1 MGAALL
7 AVGIELLIGI
17 GIGLIVTVVGLFF
30 GNIIVF
36 DSIALAILAGFLS
49 HGLLGVHPALAVVIG
64 IAVLL
69 GLLLLHCTR
78 PGFWLIGG
86 VLSVVWGFIFATM
99 AYEFSGKDMVWTYVV
114 WALGAVLVFANMLFQ
129 SLGCSWRASFLAV
142 CRQGLFFIPLIFLLP
157 RLFDLTGLEMTQ
169 MVADFITFLCSGGML
184 LHFFRTELAREGE
197 KSPAPVER
205 KM

>member
-17 GIGLIVTVVGLFF
+17 GIGLIVTVIGLFL

-49 HGLLGVHPALAVVIG
+49 HGLLGVHPALAIVIG

-69 GLLLLHCTR
+69 HRTR

-86 VLSVVWGFIFATM
+86 GLSIVWGFIFATM

-114 WALGAVLVFANMLFQ
+114 WALGAVLVFALH
-129 SLGCSWRASFLAV
+129 LRAQYKIA
-142 CRQGLFFIPLIFLLP
+142 
-157 RLFDLTGLEMTQ
+157 
-169 MVADFITFLCSGGML
+169 
-184 LHFFRTELAREGE
+184 
-197 KSPAPVER
+197 
-205 KM
+205 

>member
-17 GIGLIVTVVGLFF
+17 GIGLIVTVIGLFL

-86 VLSVVWGFIFATM
+86 GLSVVWGFI
-99 AYEFSGKDMVWTYVV
+99 
-114 WALGAVLVFANMLFQ
+114 
-129 SLGCSWRASFLAV
+129 
-142 CRQGLFFIPLIFLLP
+142 LLP
-157 RLFDLTGLEMTQ
+157 WPMNF
-169 MVADFITFLCSGGML
+169 
-184 LHFFRTELAREGE
+184 
-197 KSPAPVER
+197 PAKIWYGP
-205 KM
+205 M

>member
-17 GIGLIVTVVGLFF
+17 GIGLIVTVIGLFF

-49 HGLLGVHPALAVVIG
+49 HGLLGVHPALAIVIG

-69 GLLLLHCTR
+69 GLLLLHRTR

-86 VLSVVWGFIFATM
+86 VLSAVWGFIFATM
-99 AYEFSGKDMVWTYVV
+99 AYEF
-114 WALGAVLVFANMLFQ
+114 F
-129 SLGCSWRASFLAV
+129 
-142 CRQGLFFIPLIFLLP
+142 RQGYGV
-157 RLFDLTGLEMTQ
+157 DLCGVGAGGGTGL
-169 MVADFITFLCSGGML
+169 CP
-184 LHFFRTELAREGE
+184 
-197 KSPAPVER
+197 SPAGTVQNCIR
-205 KM
+205 

>member
-17 GIGLIVTVVGLFF
+17 GIGLIVTVIGLFF

-49 HGLLGVHPALAVVIG
+49 HGLLGVHPALAIVIG
-64 IAVLL
+64 ITVLL
-69 GLLLLHCTR
+69 GLLLLHRTR

-99 AYEFSGKDMVWTYVV
+99 AYEFSGKDMVWTYVIL
-114 WALGAVLVFANMLFQ
+114 ALGTVIVFALH
-129 SLGCSWRASFLAV
+129 LRARNRMAY
-142 CRQGLFFIPLIFLLP
+142 
-157 RLFDLTGLEMTQ
+157 
-169 MVADFITFLCSGGML
+169 
-184 LHFFRTELAREGE
+184 
-197 KSPAPVER
+197 
-205 KM
+205 

>member
-17 GIGLIVTVVGLFF
+17 GIGLIVTVIGLFF

-69 GLLLLHCTR
+69 GLLLLHC
-78 PGFWLIGG
+78 PGGCDWHCCPFGA
-86 VLSVVWGFIFATM
+86 SPA
-99 AYEFSGKDMVWTYVV
+99 
-114 WALGAVLVFANMLFQ
+114 ALY
-129 SLGCSWRASFLAV
+129 
-142 CRQGLFFIPLIFLLP
+142 PP
-157 RLFDLTGLEMTQ
+157 RLLADRRRAVRCLGIYFCYHGL
-169 MVADFITFLCSGGML
+169 
-184 LHFFRTELAREGE
+184 
-197 KSPAPVER
+197 
-205 KM
+205 

>member
-7 AVGIELLIGI
+7 AVGLELLIGI
-17 GIGLIVTVVGLFF
+17 VIGLIVTVIGLFF

-86 VLSVVWGFIFATM
+86 GLSVVWGFIFATM
-99 AYEFSGKDMVWTYVV
+99 AYEFSGKDMVWT
-114 WALGAVLVFANMLFQ
+114 
-129 SLGCSWRASFLAV
+129 
-142 CRQGLFFIPLIFLLP
+142 
-157 RLFDLTGLEMTQ
+157 
-169 MVADFITFLCSGGML
+169 
-184 LHFFRTELAREGE
+184 
-197 KSPAPVER
+197 
-205 KM
+205 